1 MQKRM
6 IGVIC
11 GAAVVLLLV
20 GGVVLLTRPTGE
32 DSSSETTEATTQSPE
47 ELAALTLSEESA
59 DHVKSISITNE
70 TGSYQVVRIENA
82 SAGTG
87 DTTDTTEET
96 VTFGVKGWE
105 DLPTNT
111 SLIGTLA
118 NNTASLQAEQCVEEH
133 ADDLEKFGLGDD
145 ATQVEMQFEDG
156 STFAF
161 RIGDSVSGSSSHY
174 FALADS
180 DTVYTVKTSLVANF
194 SKAATDFLSTTILEK
209 PADEDMPE
217 IGTVTIERADLETP
231 IVLERRDTSND
242 ENTGGTM
249 SDHQMTVPIS
259 AYLSVERSTD
269 VIEGLFGLTASKI
282 LEVRPDEQA
291 KEDAGITEPFATL
304 TLDCSD
310 GNPYVL
316 KIGKAVTETNEE
328 DNTKSTYYP
337 VMLNDGEM
345 LYAVAADKCPWATIT
360 PTGLASKLIFTTY
373 VWDISELEVTVDG
386 KQVSFANSG
395 TDADTASITKDGNPT
410 DTERYRQ
417 FYSFLLQTAAEE
429 VVLGDAPTGTPDA
442 EIHYR
447 TSDGKEDRTVAFY
460 QVDDFNCYITVNG
473 QLSFQCRSGYLDTLK
488 HNLEIFDTDK
498 DFQTTWQ

>member
-32 DSSSETTEATTQSPE
+32 DSSETTEATTQSPE
-47 ELAALTLSEESA
+47 EQAALTLSDESA
-59 DHVKSISITNE
+59 DNVKSISITNE
-70 TGSYQVVRIENA
+70 TGSYQVVRIKNA
-82 SAGTG
+82 EVSTG
-87 DTTDTTEET
+87 DATSTTEEA
-96 VTFGVKGWE
+96 VTFGIEGWE
-105 DLPTNT
+105 DMPTNT

-118 NNTASLQAEQCVEEH
+118 NNTASLQAEQCVEEQ
-133 ADDLEKFGLGDD
+133 ADDLEKFGLGKD
-145 ATQVEMQFEDG
+145 ATQVELQFDDG
-156 STFAF
+156 STFSF

-180 DTVYTVKTSLVANF
+180 DTVYTVKTSLISNF

-217 IGTVTIERADLETP
+217 IGTVTIEREDLEVP
-231 IVLERRDTSND
+231 IVLEHRDTSND
-242 ENTGGTM
+242 EKNGGTM
-249 SDHQMTVPIS
+249 SDHRMVSPIS

-269 VIEGLFGLTASKI
+269 VIESLFGLTASKI
-282 LEVRPDEQA
+282 LAVHPDEQA
-291 KEDAGITEPFATL
+291 KKDAGMTEPFATL

-310 GNPYVL
+310 GSTYVL
-316 KIGKAVTETNEE
+316 KIGKVVTETNEE
-328 DNTKSTYYP
+328 DETKNTYYP
-337 VMLNDGEM
+337 VMLNDVDM

-360 PTGLASKLIFTTY
+360 PTGLASKLVFTTY
-373 VWDISELEVTVDG
+373 VWDISELEVTIDG
-386 KQVSFANSG
+386 KQVSFVNSG
-395 TDADTASITKDGNPT
+395 TDKDTAAITKDGKSV
-410 DTERYRQ
+410 DTERYRL

-429 VVLGDAPTGTPDA
+429 VVLGNVPAGTPDA

-447 TSDGKEDRTVAFY
+447 TADGKEDRTVAFY
-460 QVDDFNCYITVNG
+460 QIDDFNCYITIDG
-473 QLSFQCRSGYLDTLK
+473 QLSFQCRAAYLEALK
-488 HNLEIFDTDK
+488 HNMEIFDTEE

>member
-32 DSSSETTEATTQSPE
+32 DSSSETTEVTTQSPE

-82 SAGTG
+82 SADTG

-161 RIGDSVSGSSSHY
+161 RIGDSVSGSSSH
-174 FALADS
+174 
-180 DTVYTVKTSLVANF
+180 
-194 SKAATDFLSTTILEK
+194 
-209 PADEDMPE
+209 
-217 IGTVTIERADLETP
+217 
-231 IVLERRDTSND
+231 
-242 ENTGGTM
+242 
-249 SDHQMTVPIS
+249 
-259 AYLSVERSTD
+259 
-269 VIEGLFGLTASKI
+269 
-282 LEVRPDEQA
+282 
-291 KEDAGITEPFATL
+291 
-304 TLDCSD
+304 
-310 GNPYVL
+310 
-316 KIGKAVTETNEE
+316 
-328 DNTKSTYYP
+328 
-337 VMLNDGEM
+337 
-345 LYAVAADKCPWATIT
+345 
-360 PTGLASKLIFTTY
+360 
-373 VWDISELEVTVDG
+373 
-386 KQVSFANSG
+386 
-395 TDADTASITKDGNPT
+395 
-410 DTERYRQ
+410 
-417 FYSFLLQTAAEE
+417 
-429 VVLGDAPTGTPDA
+429 
-442 EIHYR
+442 
-447 TSDGKEDRTVAFY
+447 
-460 QVDDFNCYITVNG
+460 
-473 QLSFQCRSGYLDTLK
+473 
-488 HNLEIFDTDK
+488 
-498 DFQTTWQ
+498 

>member
-20 GGVVLLTRPTGE
+20 GGIVLLTRPTGE
-32 DSSSETTEATTQSPE
+32 DSSSETTEAITQSPE
-47 ELAALTLSEESA
+47 EQAALTLSDASA
-59 DHVKSISITNE
+59 DDVKRISITNE
-70 TGSYQVVRIENA
+70 TGSYQVVPTKNISGNKED
-82 SAGTG
+82 S
-87 DTTDTTEET
+87 TDTTET
-96 VTFGVKGWE
+96 DITFGIEGWE

-111 SLIGTLA
+111 ALIGTLA

-133 ADDLEKFGLGDD
+133 TEDLEKFGLGKD
-145 ATQVEMQFEDG
+145 ATQVEMQFNDG
-156 STFAF
+156 STFSF
-161 RIGDSVSGSSSHY
+161 RIGDSVVGGSSNY

-194 SKAATDFLSTTILEK
+194 SKAATDFLSTTILEE
-209 PADEDMPE
+209 PAEEEMPE
-217 IGTVTIERADLETP
+217 IGTVTLERADLETP
-231 IVLERRDTSND
+231 IVLEQRDTSND

-249 SDHQMTVPIS
+249 SDHQMTSPIS

-269 VIEGLFGLTASKI
+269 IIEGLFGLTASKI

-304 TLDCSD
+304 TLDCTD
-310 GNPYVL
+310 GSYVL

-337 VMLNDGEM
+337 VMLNDEGM

-360 PTGLASKLIFTTY
+360 PTGLASKLVFTTY
-373 VWDISELEVTVDG
+373 VWDISELEVTADG

-395 TDADTASITKDGNPT
+395 TDKDTASVTKDGKPV
-410 DTERYRQ
+410 DTERYRL
-417 FYSFLLQTAAEE
+417 FYAFLLQTAAEE

-447 TSDGKEDRTVAFY
+447 TADGKEDRTVAFY

-473 QLSFQCRSGYLDTLK
+473 QLSFQCRSGYLDALR
-488 HNLEIFDTDK
+488 HNLEIFDTDE